1 MTTEPAQIE
10 DDYEVLCAWCGVK
23 IRSDKSEES
32 YRTCLQCFYQ
42 IVSNQLDSQRRLSSL
57 LIASDR

>member
-1 MTTEPAQIE
+1 MITEPAQIE
-10 DDYEVLCAWCGVK
+10 DDFEVLCTWCGVK

-42 IVSNQLDSQRRLSSL
+42 IVSEQLDSQRRLSSL